1 MTPPVIAFITR
12 AVFALLLFAN
22 PLVTAAQAFVGGNGF
37 YMRGDLRYRPGKVV
51 IDTVSVIDPAT
62 GAEQF
67 EARED
72 TTFPSYIS
80 NRKVYDIDEVST
92 PVIFS
97 EAHESQHEYLL
108 QQLTSIILSTQFYEY
123 GASARLNLRN
133 IIVDEKGR
141 VIFYEL
147 FGMRGVTA
155 ENRVKPLSFP
165 ELAAQINKF
174 MTELPPVKPATVD
187 GKNVMAYSGID
198 LHHMK
203 IEKVGKSLI
212 FSYDGNV
219 YPE

>member
-1 MTPPVIAFITR
+1 MKPPFCS
-12 AVFALLLFAN
+12 FLLHTILTILLAATTTTIN
-22 PLVTAAQAFVGGNGF
+22 AQAFVGGGGF

-51 IDTVSVIDPAT
+51 IDTVSVIDAAT

-80 NRKVYDIDEVST
+80 GKKVYDIDEVTT

-97 EAHESQHEYLL
+97 DAHESQHEYLL
-108 QQLTSIILSTQFYEY
+108 QKLTSILMTTRFYEY

-141 VIFYEL
+141 VLFYE
-147 FGMRGVTA
+147 FYGMRGVTA
-155 ENRVKPLSFP
+155 ENRVKQLSFP
-165 ELAAQINKF
+165 ELAAQINQF

-203 IEKVGKSLI
+203 IEKVDKALT

>member
-1 MTPPVIAFITR
+1 MKLPVLSFIR
-12 AVFALLLFAN
+12 LASLALLL
-22 PLVTAAQAFVGGNGF
+22 AAIPAITSAQVFVGGGGF

-51 IDTVSVIDPAT
+51 IDTVSVIDAAT

-80 NRKVYDIDEVST
+80 GKKVYDIDEVTT

-97 EAHESQHEYLL
+97 DAHESQHEYLL
-108 QQLTSIILSTQFYEY
+108 QKLTTILMTTRFYEY

-141 VIFYEL
+141 VIFYE
-147 FGMRGVTA
+147 FYGMRGVTA

-165 ELAAQINKF
+165 ELAAQINQF
-174 MTELPPVKPATVD
+174 MTELPPVKPAMVD
-187 GKNVMAYSGID
+187 GKNVMAYSGVD

-203 IEKVGKSLI
+203 IEKVDKALI